1 MESGGLGSGSIGWV
15 ITDFGDGDGVLFGVL
30 RSGKFLYHCEFVGI
44 PAGLG
49 GAGVIVGLPHGPH
62 ETLDAFLDCLPDGL
76 LASNEMG
83 HLLGTVEVRIQPVD
97 LVHFLLLPQI
107 QVTVQIGRFLGHFG
121 LLGDLLENS
130 LGLGRETRDG
140 LAEIGD

>member
-1 MESGGLGSGSIGWV
+1 
-15 ITDFGDGDGVLFGVL
+15 
-30 RSGKFLYHCEFVGI
+30 
-44 PAGLG
+44 
-49 GAGVIVGLPHGPH
+49 
-62 ETLDAFLDCLPDGL
+62 
-76 LASNEMG
+76 MG

-107 QVTVQIGRFLGHFG
+107 QVTVQVGRFLAHFG